1 MKAITCGSDR
11 MSQNKEYFL
20 DDSLGYKLFHAS
32 RLMNNRINQ
41 HFKDRNLPVTHEQW
55 QILSRLYE
63 ADGLTQNK
71 IAELNERDQPSVSRL
86 VDNMIKRGLVK
97 RVAHPTDARIN
108 LIYLT
113 EEAKRM
119 EEETTSLAMQT
130 IKDATKDLPHHEVEM
145 CLALLDRI
153 RDNLKA

>member
-1 MKAITCGSDR
+1 MNQD
-11 MSQNKEYFL
+11 KEYLL

-41 HFKDRNLPVTHEQW
+41 HFKDKNFPVTHEQW

-63 ADGLTQNK
+63 TDGLTQNK

-86 VDNMIKRGLVK
+86 IDNMIKRGLVK

-113 EEAKRM
+113 EEAKRK
-119 EEETTSLAMQT
+119 EEELTSIAMQT
-130 IKDATKDLPHHEVEM
+130 IKDATKDLPQIEVEQ